1 MARFK
6 TLANELGEKFKS
18 SKEMNLTHD
27 FISPFDGGGTF
38 ELIFLEEILKEVCDT
53 FNRRLKIY
61 QPIVDSVA
69 YRVSNELLT
78 DSGLDIL
85 LPVKDS
91 LRQFEINV
99 KSCLECLKALLDNEE
114 DMLGLLLA
122 EQRAVKDKGEEIKFE
137 RHEIVELLVEE
148 YARQL
153 NNILH
158 ETSYLLQKI
167 QSKQEM
173 IAISLDAN
181 RNRMIRMNIYL
192 SIVSLGCA
200 TSTTVA
206 GYYGMN
212 LINGMED
219 SPSAF
224 VNVVLITS
232 VLGIVIGTS
241 CVSYISGGGMKRR
254 TLKRLEDIENIT
266 GAMSDMNALDYLLK
280 QLIQKRDLH
289 LDREDFR
296 ASLRSYQGTNAL
308 TDAEYDLLFEI
319 LDTSKDGKLYIGD
332 FRADSSSPLTE
343 LDPKVRKSS

>member
-1 MARFK
+1 MTFFKALADELGNKFK
-6 TLANELGEKFKS
+6 TSQQWDF
-18 SKEMNLTHD
+18 THD
-27 FISPFDGGGTF
+27 FGSSKDGGGTF
-38 ELIFLEEILKEVCDT
+38 ELTFLEEILKEVCDT
-53 FNRRLKIY
+53 FNRRLRIY

-69 YRVSNELLT
+69 NRVSNELLT
-78 DSGLDIL
+78 DAGLDVL

-91 LRQFEINV
+91 LRQFEMHV
-99 KSCLECLKALLDNEE
+99 KSCLECLKALLDDEE

-122 EQRAVKDKGEEIKFE
+122 EQRAVKDRGEEIKFE
-137 RHEIVELLVEE
+137 RHESVELLVEE

-153 NNILH
+153 NNILY

-192 SIVSLGCA
+192 SIVTMGCA

-212 LINGMED
+212 LINGMEE

-224 VNVVLITS
+224 VNVVMLTS
-232 VLGIVIGTS
+232 VLGVVIGTS

-254 TLKRLEDIENIT
+254 TLKRLEDSKNIT
-266 GAMSDMNALDYLLK
+266 GALSDMNALDYLLK
-280 QLIQKRDLH
+280 QLIQKRGLH
-289 LDREDFR
+289 LNREDFKAR
-296 ASLRSYQGTNAL
+296 MQSYQGTNAL
-308 TDAEYDLLFEI
+308 TQAEYDLLFDI

-332 FRADSSSPLTE
+332 FRADTSSFIE
-343 LDPKVRKSS
+343 LDPNFRKSS